1 MAKSSK
7 GYFGLDW
14 IVCVILA
21 IIPVTNLIC
30 GIVTRAQRGNILGL
44 ILNIVLAPLF
54 YIVDLITI
62 ILKKDLVLLA

>member
-21 IIPVTNLIC
+21 IIPITNLIC